1 MKLFDKLFKR
11 NVSNDIETIINTNT
25 APKEVC
31 ITKEEYRYR
40 KEIIDNWINDYKEK
54 LIETGKARVIAE
66 NIEVDAKNNKCE
78 KCGRSDSTVNKFIK
92 KGVQA
97 FKYNHCNNCGH
108 EWEYVEPANVE
119 DTLTHLSRNPL
130 LVIPHFLDH
139 VVCALWITKF
149 DPTDITCEYDSAE
162 EADEVKTAEIC
173 ERYSNFIQTFPL
185 EIMYYVGYQH
195 AYNQIINTEEI
206 FNKPFHECGT
216 FDNRNG
222 EMYWGR
228 FTEKMEN
235 ILINKLGVKKLF
247 N

>member
-1 MKLFDKLFKR
+1 MTLFDKIFKR
-11 NVSNDIETIINTNT
+11 NVSKDIETIIDTSS
-25 APKEVC
+25 KEVY

-40 KEIIDNWINDYKEK
+40 KEVIDNWIKDYKEK
-54 LIETGKARVIAE
+54 SVAARKTKVTAE
-66 NIEVDAKNNKCE
+66 NADVAIKNDYCE

-108 EWEYVEPANVE
+108 EWEYIEPTNIE
-119 DTLTHLSRNPL
+119 DDIRSFNPFI
-130 LVIPHFLDH
+130 VIPHFLDH

-162 EADEVKTAEIC
+162 EADEASTTKIC
-173 ERYSNFIQTFPL
+173 ERYSDLIQTFPL
-185 EIMYYVGYQH
+185 EIMYYIGYQH
-195 AYNQIINTEEI
+195 AYNQIISTEEI
-206 FNKPFHECGT
+206 FNKPFHECGA

-222 EMYWGR
+222 EMYWGK
-228 FTEKMEN
+228 FTEKMEG

>member
-1 MKLFDKLFKR
+1 MALFDKLFKR
-11 NVSNDIETIINTNT
+11 NVSKDIETIINTV
-25 APKEVC
+25 PKEVY

-40 KEIIDNWINDYKEK
+40 KEVIDNWIKDYKEK
-54 LIETGKARVIAE
+54 SIASRKTKVTAE
-66 NIEVDAKNNKCE
+66 NADVAIKNDYCE
-78 KCGRSDSTVNKFIK
+78 KCGHNDSTVNKFIK

-108 EWEYVEPANVE
+108 EWEYIEPINIE
-119 DTLTHLSRNPL
+119 DDIRSYNPFI
-130 LVIPHFLDH
+130 VIPHFLDH

-162 EADEVKTAEIC
+162 EADEASITKIC
-173 ERYSNFIQTFPL
+173 ERYSDLIQTFPL
-185 EIMYYVGYQH
+185 EIMYYIGYQH
-195 AYNQIINTEEI
+195 AYNQIISTEEI
-206 FNKPFHECGT
+206 FNKPFHECGA